1 MIWDV
6 ICDFL
11 FGSYDCIKAIG
22 ATAIASIIGGVLSLI
37 GSGVSAGVASNN
49 SSSKT
54 RKRDNAMLRNWLL
67 GLDPSMVSDDPY
79 MSALMDYAM
88 DSNTNYGFSFADLLF
103 ASLNQQSQLDM
114 MDAQLENQKE
124 LMSYEQELNSPANIA
139 SMMREAGL
147 NPDLLGISGQAG
159 LASGGSAAMAGN
171 GTSFQLPNSNQLRQT
186 DVNEQA
192 TIMNL
197 IDSCFSF
204 ASDLANVFLRGK
216 EHESQNKVNESQ
228 VDYNEQVIQNRRA
241 ELERMG
247 LLNEDLR
254 IAIEHHNFDM
264 IGGMTDYITDNYQKL
279 GGKDFKDFDLLEI
292 GDVYSPLFKQIWS
305 NYGSSTP
312 AKIEQIVNDT
322 VLKKA
327 SFDLQ
332 YQDEKSRL
340 LWEAFEADMEYRK
353 QANQFLGVFFSEL
366 EPSIFS
372 SLKNLEASNMMTY
385 QETYDPEKDAL
396 SFNASSESSIL
407 EQANYLKY
415 LQKFN
420 PELAAQVENA
430 RNSFEQTMIKY
441 DSVIWGINNK
451 LKTKALSAYSR
462 TQDDKYLSEYW
473 RLETGQ
479 FGATKIDRIIGR
491 FKDIAGGILS
501 PIAEGVTAGL
511 IGARAGRSGSFG
523 TRRNY
528 TNLYGPD
535 GKPMSV
541 DYSNIIL
548 N

>member
-1 MIWDV
+1 MPIAPAV
-6 ICDFL
+6 LGAIITGVSAL
-11 FGSYDCIKAIG
+11 GSAGI
-22 ATAIASIIGGVLSLI
+22 
-37 GSGVSAGVASNN
+37 SAGVASNN

-54 RKRDNAMLRNWLL
+54 RKRDNDMLRDWLL

-79 MSALMDYAM
+79 MAALMDYAS

-103 ASLNQQSQLDM
+103 ASLNQQSQLNM

-124 LMSYEQELNSPANIA
+124 LMSYEQELNSPSNIA
-139 SMMREAGL
+139 AMMREAGL

-159 LASGGSAAMAGN
+159 LASGGSAAMSGS

-192 TIMNL
+192 TLMNL

-254 IAIEHHNFDM
+254 IAIEQNNFDM
-264 IGGMTDYITDNYQKL
+264 IKGMTDYITDNYQKL

-305 NYGSSTP
+305 NYGNSTP
-312 AKIEQIVNDT
+312 AMIEQVVNDT

-327 SFDLQ
+327 SFDLE
-332 YQDEKSRL
+332 YQDERSRL
-340 LWEAFEADMEYRK
+340 LWEAFEADIEYRR
-353 QANQFLGVFFSEL
+353 QANQFFGVFFSEL
-366 EPSIFS
+366 EPSIFAA
-372 SLKNLEASNMMTY
+372 LKNLEASNMMTY
-385 QETYDPEKDAL
+385 QETYDPERDAL
-396 SFNASSESSIL
+396 AFNVSSESSIL
-407 EQANYLKY
+407 EQANYLTY
-415 LQKFN
+415 LQNFDPK
-420 PELAAQVENA
+420 LAAKVENA

-441 DSVIWGINNK
+441 DSVIWGIQNK
-451 LKTKALSAYSR
+451 LKTKAIAAYSN
-462 TQDDKYLSEYW
+462 TGDDKYLSEFW

-479 FGATKIDRIIGR
+479 FGATKIDRNIKR

-511 IGARAGRSGSFG
+511 IGARAGRTAGAGRGYSYPSTTTSTDFG
-523 TRRNY
+523 G
-528 TNLYGPD
+528 NL
-535 GKPMSV
+535 
-541 DYSNIIL
+541 IL

>member
-1 MIWDV
+1 MIWDI

-11 FGSYDCIKAIG
+11 FGSYLCVKAMPIAPAIVAAIITG
-22 ATAIASIIGGVLSLI
+22 AAAL
-37 GSGVSAGVASNN
+37 GSAGISAGVASNN

-54 RKRDNAMLRNWLL
+54 RKRDNDMLRDWLL

-79 MSALMDYAM
+79 MAALMDYAG

-103 ASLNQQSQLDM
+103 ASLNQQSQLGM

-124 LMSYEQELNSPANIA
+124 LMAYEQELNSPANIA

-147 NPDLLGISGQAG
+147 NPDLLGVSGQAG

-204 ASDLANVFLRGK
+204 ASDLANAFLRGK
-216 EHESQNKVNESQ
+216 EYETQNMVNESQ

-254 IAIEHHNFDM
+254 IAIEQNNFDM
-264 IGGMTDYITDNYQKL
+264 IKGMTDYITDNYHKL

-292 GDVYSPLFKQIWS
+292 GDIYSPLFKQIWN

-312 AKIEQIVNDT
+312 AKIEQVVNDT

-332 YQDEKSRL
+332 YQDERSRL
-340 LWEAFEADMEYRK
+340 LWEAFEADLEYRR

-366 EPSIFS
+366 EPSIFA

-415 LQKFN
+415 LQKFD
-420 PELAAQVENA
+420 PELSALVENA

-441 DSVIWGINNK
+441 DSVVWGIQNT
-451 LKTKALSAYSR
+451 LKTKALSAYKQ
-462 TQDDKYLSEYW
+462 TKDDKYLAEFW

-479 FGATKIDRIIGR
+479 FGATKLDRNIAR
-491 FKDIAGGILS
+491 FRDVSGGILY
-501 PIAEGVTAGL
+501 PIAEGVTAAL
-511 IGARAGRSGSFG
+511 VGARAGRSAGNGRGFSYPSSSTSTDFG
-523 TRRNY
+523 N
-528 TNLYGPD
+528 NL
-535 GKPMSV
+535 
-541 DYSNIIL
+541 IL